1 MKNKQ
6 NIKEF
11 VICLLIPLV
20 VGVVSSILSMNAMEE
35 FNTLNKPPLA
45 PPAWLFPVVWTILY
59 ILMGI
64 SSYLILI
71 SDASKED
78 IQKALDTYLFQLFFN
93 FGWSIIFFNFGWR
106 LFAFAWLAAMWAL
119 ILKLLNQYKVISKPA
134 FYMMI
139 PYIIW
144 VTFAGYL
151 NLGFFLLN

>member
-1 MKNKQ
+1 MKIKQ

-11 VICLLIPLV
+11 IICLLIPLG
-20 VGVVSSILSMNAMEE
+20 VGIVSALLSMNAMEE
-35 FNTLNKPPLA
+35 FNTLQKPPLA

-59 ILMGI
+59 ILMGV
-64 SSYLILI
+64 SSYLVLI
-71 SDASKED
+71 SGDEKEKV
-78 IQKALDTYLFQLFFN
+78 QKALDTYLLQLFFN

-119 ILKLLNQYKVISKPA
+119 IIRMLIQYKSISKPA